1 MILASFRRPIL
12 TGPFV
17 AFAMAAL
24 LLPGPV
30 PTIAGDILR
39 GGAPAGNP
47 SKRAAAATQS
57 TAAAAAAARTNALDN
72 LARTT
77 KALQSVQAM
86 QAAARAA
93 AAAAASNN
101 AGFNPNA
108 PATTLPNVP
117 NGLGAGGLEVD
128 PGVVGGTAVWT
139 GANAPTQ
146 STGNGRTTVN
156 IRQTQQ
162 TALLSWKTFNVG
174 RQTTLRYDQS
184 DAGRDANKWVA
195 FNKVN
200 DPGTAPSQILG
211 SIEAP
216 GQVYV
221 INRNGILFGAG
232 SQVNAGTLVA
242 SSLPINDNLIAR
254 GLLNNPDAQ
263 FLFSGIAI
271 PTGAQGTPAFTPE
284 PVNPAIGR
292 YGDVT
297 VQPGAVLSS
306 PTNEAKSGGRI
317 MLVGPNVRQQGSI
330 LTPDGQTILAA
341 GMQVGV
347 SAHPSSDPSLR
358 GIDVYI
364 GSVAPVGS
372 GTAGLVEQAGL
383 ITAYRGNITLAGSE
397 IQQNGALE
405 SSTDVER
412 NGRIDIQASYN
423 AIPNAAFNPSNPASG
438 TAFLPQ
444 LAGSIRFGAGS
455 VNRVLPELDS
465 PDTAIGR
472 ELALRSQI
480 YVTGRT
486 VHLGS
491 NASLQAPSGDVRLSA
506 GEWRLLGV
514 GGTNPTARFVQ
525 SAGQVYLDTNAL
537 VDVAGS
543 TGIAV
548 SILQHILS
556 LELRGAE
563 LANSPL
569 QRETSLR
576 DQAIQVD
583 ARNEGTFNGLNWV
596 GTPLADAT
604 GFAGLIQRTVGEFT
618 APGGTVSISAG
629 ESLVLREGSKV
640 DASGGF
646 LSYESAR
653 VKTTRLALGNRV
665 VDIKDATPNRIY
677 DGIYTGQITTS
688 SERWGVSQTY
698 DQALALTGERWESDY
713 LEGANGG
720 VIDLSAPSMAIDG
733 TLRGQTFDGPR
744 QRDEATEV
752 SSLRVAFLAQDTN
765 IPSFPT
771 FSPTPPTVTFRLEN
785 DLVAPGPFSTDAS
798 GDPATL
804 ATERL
809 GQVFL
814 SPDLLGENGF
824 GNFIL
829 ENPDGEVNVPKS
841 VSLVA
846 TDGGGITLSGSNL
859 SIDGDLFAPG
869 GSISL
874 SANNLSLAAVNS
886 ADFNR
891 VRPSPEAGRGRLTLG
906 NGATLSTAGLIVD
919 DRASGATLLAPNL
932 TGGSIDLAG
941 FDVRLGRDSL
951 VDVSGGVQLSTRG
964 RVTYGNAGLLS
975 VTAGKDLNVAE
986 AFGGELLLGGR
997 LRGYSGSRGGSMS
1010 LSALAFQ
1017 IGGGIAPSGVT
1028 HFDPSFF
1035 SEGGFAAFS
1044 LRGMGLPGATF
1055 ASPTPGIHIIG
1066 DTKLHPIAD
1075 SYVAVPNPVDGRG
1088 ANLARVTKPEGLRN
1102 PVSLSLVAT
1111 GASDSFN
1118 SGFPIVRGDL
1128 VVGEN
1133 SSIVTDGLGSVS
1145 LRGETTTVLGRI
1157 VAPGGN
1163 ISLSGASSFALASEA
1178 ITSVYIGEEATLNA
1192 AGKAVIRRGINDWR
1206 EGQILAGG
1214 TVSVTG
1220 NIVAES
1226 GSVINVSGTSGT
1238 LDQSRAYRNVN
1249 ATPLTGLRGRQ
1260 YVPVRYET
1268 NGGNVNFTGSQMLF
1282 SDATLI
1288 GNAGGASAIGG
1299 TVNVTSG
1306 RYVQPGTAFTSA
1318 DANLVVVQDG
1328 ESLPVGGLARGVGLP
1343 VRDAGGASLTA
1354 IGNFAADRFQSG
1366 GFASLALN
1374 GNVRF
1379 DESVSIE
1386 ADASLRIANGGA
1398 IYSNDAVTLK
1408 ANYVSLGQAF
1418 RAPTLASDQVVLFTQ
1433 TDISSIT
1440 TPYSFAPTGGS
1451 GSLTVSA
1458 ETIDVGTLSLQGI
1471 GSASLNATRGDIR
1484 GNGTFQMVG
1493 NLSLQAGQ
1501 VYPTTL
1507 RSLDFFVY
1515 NPIGGSGR
1523 VSISGSGARSLP
1535 LSAGGQLGIYAR
1547 EIDQNGSLRA
1557 PVGSISLGWD
1567 GDGVSPVNEIA
1578 GTTTPTPTTDRLT
1591 LGSQS
1596 VTSVA
1601 GIDPITGRGV
1611 LIPLGISFDGSS
1623 WIDPAGNDITAGGVP
1638 GKQVNLEGGT
1648 VTTAAGSVIDVR
1660 GGGDLYAYRWVSGN
1674 GGTRDLLASTS
1685 SFAVIPGYEFD
1696 YAPYAPFNT
1705 SGGGTNLQGQPGYV
1719 NGSLE
1724 PGDRITLGASENL
1737 PGGSYTLLPARYAL
1751 LPGAVLVTPLSGS
1764 PVGTGNQE
1772 DGSSVVSGFRSKDLD
1787 PSREGRTTMQRFEV
1801 AAADVVRT
1809 RAEYVDLIANTFLR
1823 KSAVSRDITPP
1834 RLPVDSGYLS
1844 FSSTA
1849 AMSLAGRVLSNPST
1863 GGRGALV
1870 DISSPG
1876 DILVNR
1882 EGSGGGG
1889 SVLALSTGLLN
1900 SFRAES
1906 LLLGGKRALVE
1917 NRYLV
1922 STSASNVIID
1932 NADSPLT
1939 GSDFVL
1945 VAKEAITVT
1954 DGSSIAATGNASADA
1969 FYLGDAGTIGS
1980 GDGALLRVASS
1991 EFAPVFREGVG
2002 NSALPSISIGSNT
2015 LLTGGSITIDSTYAG
2030 SLAPTAVIESPV
2042 LNLNSGQIS
2051 IQLDRPGVL
2060 NPTTGLV
2067 LTSQAL
2073 DTIQKTT
2080 RDLTLLSYSSIDLY
2094 GTGTIGSRSLE
2105 TLTLQATTLRGF
2117 NQDGGDFRIVAD
2129 EILLE
2134 NATDRPFAAL
2144 PATPLDGRLRFDA
2157 SQITLGRN
2165 DLRVE
2170 RFLDLELAADSRL
2183 LVSGEGSFAADGG
2196 IEILSPLVTGRGAA
2210 KHRITAAGDLRLAR
2224 PVGGSAGASGG
2235 LGAQL
2240 DLEGASVAVDS
2251 DILINSGQI
2260 NLRAYTGELRI
2271 GANDNA
2277 LISSA
2282 GISETFLDVIRYT
2295 SGGTVNLSAGSG
2307 SVFLDALSVVDVAA
2321 PSAGGDAGFLNIS
2334 APTGTFALSGSILG
2348 SASEGRRSG
2357 SFSLD
2362 SASIAG
2368 NSLTATDAV
2377 LNAGGFNEARSYRLR
2392 TGDFTIGG
2400 LATARDYRAYADDG
2414 SITVTGMVDAS
2425 GKTGG
2430 RIDLSAHLDL
2440 ILASGALLDASA
2452 SQFSASGQGGK
2463 IFLGAGASRDGL
2475 VDTGASLD
2483 LRTGSRIDL
2492 GVTAAVPTS
2501 PSLGQFTGTLH
2512 LRAPQTGAFNDV
2524 QIGAIGSQ
2532 IDGASSVF
2540 IEAYRLYDLTGIGQL
2555 DNSLFGSFKT
2565 DGEAFIGIAGT
2576 TGGFHSAIQSRLSFL
2591 QPGLDLILGIG
2602 VEVQNRTGSL
2612 TLGSTVSTAAQDWN
2626 FASHRFGPDSAPGVL
2641 TLRAAENIDLFNA
2654 ISDGFAGGPDLW
2666 RAPLIAQHA
2675 NLPANNQ
2682 SWSYRMAAGADFRA
2696 ADTREVRELENLGPD
2711 AGMIRVGKNA
2721 GSATASGGNNAL
2733 TASIIGNRFQV
2744 IRTGSGDIDI
2754 HAGRTLQL
2762 LNPFVS
2768 IYTAGTQVADPTGVF
2783 ASGDFVTPILTGP
2796 ISQGPLG
2803 AVQQAY
2809 PAQYSMA
2816 GGDVTLTAGENLERK
2831 TQNNSGLIDDSSR
2844 QLPNNWLYRRG
2855 YVGPSGQYG
2864 AVTVG
2869 SGFITFSDPAASTSW
2884 WVDHSNFFQSVGALG
2899 GGDVTLN
2906 AGNEVR
2912 NVDAVI
2918 PTNARAPRGLPD
2930 ASMIVELGGGDLLV
2944 RTGGDISGGVYY
2956 VERGVGRLEAGGSV
2970 TTNASRSPSLGVI
2983 QNPNNPAAAQF
2994 DALTWMPTTLFLGRS
3009 SFEVSARGDVL
3020 LGPMA
3025 NAFLLPQGL
3034 NNRFWYKT
3042 YFSTY
3047 GKDTAVTATSLG
3059 GDVTLRNAV
3068 TLPQSASSTDIL
3080 TAWMTS
3086 QNLLSSGSAGAA
3098 FTQPWLRLAETS
3110 LVPFGAVLPVR
3121 PPSLRVTA
3129 FDGDINLAGNITLAP
3144 SAVGQ
3149 LELIASGEISAFQP
3163 TGLSNLVVPGQS
3175 VKAWSASSVNVSD
3188 ADPDAIPGAVN
3199 PFNYFAIVGSS
3210 TNFNNTTRTGFYDPI
3225 GRYFTDSRSTT
3236 GNFGVATT
3244 KQALHDSG
3252 LLHRDDFDPLRVYA
3266 LGGNLSGLTLF
3277 SPKPSRISAARDIT
3291 DISFYL
3297 QNLDVSDATII
3308 TAGRDIIPYNASSNL
3323 RNDAVAAGNSPA
3335 TGQEALPGDLHLGGP
3350 GSLQILAGRNLDLG
3364 TGTTNTDG
3372 SGSGILTIGN
3382 TRNPFL
3388 PFVGADLFAG
3398 TGLGRATSLAA
3409 SRLDIDNFVRGFVR
3423 TPAGRAHLQELGI
3436 PNFDSLDA
3444 EDQAQ
3449 AAMEVFYLVLRDA
3462 GRDFNNE
3469 DSPDFGTYDNG
3480 FDAIRSLFGSGGYDG
3495 DLLTRGRS
3503 IRTQN
3508 GGDINLFAPGG
3519 SLTLANTTIGN
3530 PLVPPGIVTESGGR
3544 VSIFTRDSVD
3554 IGVGRIFTL
3563 RGGDMMIWSSKGD
3576 IAAGVASKTVQ
3587 SAPPTRVLIDPQ
3599 SAAVETDLAG
3609 LATGGGIG
3617 VLATVAG
3624 IRPGNVDLIAPAG
3637 VIDAGDAG
3645 IRVTGNINLAA
3656 TQVVNAS
3663 NIAAGGSSSGAPS
3676 APAVSTPSLG
3686 GLTAGASSTAATS
3699 TAAMD
3704 AGDSA
3709 RDQNTAATETAPEDL
3724 TPSVITVEVLGYGG
3738 GGGDEEEEEEEE
3750 EE

>member
-1 MILASFRRPIL
+1 MKLASFRRPLL
-12 TGPFV
+12 TGPFA

-30 PTIAGDILR
+30 PSIAGDILR
-39 GGAPAGNP
+39 GGASPGNP
-47 SKRAAAATQS
+47 AKRAAAATQS
-57 TAAAAAAARTNALDN
+57 TAAAAAAARSNARDN
-72 LARTT
+72 LVRTT
-77 KALQSVQAM
+77 QALQSVQAM
-86 QAAARAA
+86 QTAARAA

-174 RQTTLRYDQS
+174 HQTTLRYDQS
-184 DAGRDANKWVA
+184 AGDRDVNKWVA

-200 DPGTAPSQILG
+200 DPSNAPSQILG

-221 INRNGILFGAG
+221 INRNGIIFGGA
-232 SQVNAGTLVA
+232 SQVNVGTLVA

-263 FLFSGIAI
+263 FLFSGMAI
-271 PTGAQGTPAFTPE
+271 PAGAQGTPAFTPD

-292 YGDVT
+292 YGDIT
-297 VQPGAVLSS
+297 VQPGAVISS
-306 PTNEAKSGGRI
+306 PTNEAKSGGRV
-317 MLVGPNVRQQGSI
+317 MLVGPNVQQRGSI
-330 LTPDGQTILAA
+330 LTPDGQTILVA
-341 GMQVGV
+341 GMQVGI

-358 GIDVYI
+358 GLDVY
-364 GSVAPVGS
+364 VGS
-372 GTAGLVEQAGL
+372 APSVGGATAGTVEQSGL
-383 ITAYRGNITLAGSE
+383 VTALRGNITLAGRE
-397 IQQNGALE
+397 IEQNGALE
-405 SSTDVER
+405 SSSSVSL
-412 NGRIDIQASYN
+412 NGRIDVQTSYN

-444 LAGSIRFGAGS
+444 LSGTVRFGAGS
-455 VNRVLPELDS
+455 VTRVLPELGS
-465 PDTAIGR
+465 TETAVGR

-480 YVTGRT
+480 NVTGRAI
-486 VHLGS
+486 HLGRD
-491 NASLQAPSGDVRLSA
+491 ASLQASSGEVRLSA
-506 GEWRLLGV
+506 GEWRLLGI

-525 SAGQVYLDTNAL
+525 SAGQVYLDSNAL
-537 VDVAGS
+537 IDVAGS

-563 LANSPL
+563 LANSPV

-583 ARNEGTFNGLNWV
+583 VRNSGTFNGLDWV
-596 GTPLADAT
+596 GTPLADAN

-618 APGGTVSISAG
+618 APGGTVTISAG
-629 ESLVLREGSKV
+629 ESVVLREGSKI
-640 DASGGF
+640 DASGGY
-646 LSYESAR
+646 LSYEGAK
-653 VKTTRLALGNRV
+653 VKTTRLVLGNRV
-665 VDIKDATPNRIY
+665 VDIKDATPNRVY
-677 DGIYTGQITTS
+677 DGIYTGQITTK
-688 SERWGVSQTY
+688 SERWDVTNTY
-698 DQALALTGERWESDY
+698 DQPLALTGERWESDY
-713 LEGANGG
+713 LEGADGG
-720 VIDLSAPSMAIDG
+720 RIDLSAPSMAIDG
-733 TLRGQTFDGPR
+733 TLRGQAFDGPR
-744 QRDEATEV
+744 QRTVGADLST
-752 SSLRVAFLAQDTN
+752 LRLAFLAQDTSY
-765 IPSFPT
+765 PSFPT
-771 FSPTPPTVTFRLEN
+771 FSPTPPTVTFRAES
-785 DLVAPGPFSTDAS
+785 DLAEPAPFSIDGS
-798 GDPATL
+798 GDPAAL
-804 ATERL
+804 SAERI
-809 GQVFL
+809 GRVVL
-814 SPDLLGENGF
+814 SPDLLGETGF
-824 GNFIL
+824 GNLIV
-829 ENPDGEVNVPKS
+829 ENPDGNVNVTES
-841 VSLVA
+841 VTLAA
-846 TDGGGITLSGSNL
+846 TEGGSITLSASNL
-859 SIDGDLFAPG
+859 TIDGDVLAPG
-869 GSISL
+869 GSLSF

-891 VRPSPEAGRGRLTLG
+891 VRPAPEAGRGSFTLG
-906 NGATLSTAGLIVD
+906 RGATLSTAGLIVD
-919 DRASGATLLAPNL
+919 DRASGSTLLPPSI
-932 TGGSIDLAG
+932 TGGTIAIAG

-964 RVTYGNAGLLS
+964 RATYGNAGTLS
-975 VTAGKDLNVAE
+975 ITAGKDLHIAE
-986 AFGGELLLGGR
+986 AFGGGLFLGGR
-997 LRGYSGSRGGSMS
+997 LRGYSGARGGTMN

-1017 IGGGIAPSGVT
+1017 IGGGSAPAGVA
-1028 HFDPSFF
+1028 HLDPSFF
-1035 SEGGFAAFS
+1035 SQGGFAAFS

-1055 ASPTPGIHIIG
+1055 ATPTPGVHVVG
-1066 DTKLHPIAD
+1066 DTKLHPVVD
-1075 SYVAVPNPVDGRG
+1075 SYVAVPNPVDGSG
-1088 ANLARVTKPEGLRN
+1088 ANLARVTKPEGLRT
-1102 PVSLSLVAT
+1102 PVSLSFQST

-1128 VVGEN
+1128 VVGQG

-1163 ISLSGASSFALASEA
+1163 ISVAGAGSFALAAEA
-1178 ITSVYIGEEATLNA
+1178 VTSVYIGANAVLNT
-1192 AGKAVIRRGINDWR
+1192 AGKAIIRRGINDWR

-1238 LDQSRAYRNVN
+1238 LDQSRAYRNPN
-1249 ATPLTGLRGRQ
+1249 ATPLTGLRGQ
-1260 YVPVRYET
+1260 EYVPVRSET
-1268 NGGNVNFTGSQMLF
+1268 NGGTVNFTGSQMLF

-1328 ESLPVGGLARGVGLP
+1328 RVLPDGGLTRGVGLP

-1354 IGNFAADRFQSG
+1354 IGNFAVDRFQTG

-1379 DESVSIE
+1379 DESVSIQ
-1386 ADASLRIANGGA
+1386 ADASLRVASSGA
-1398 IYSNDAVTLK
+1398 IYSNDAVNLR
-1408 ANYVSLGQAF
+1408 ANYVALGQAF
-1418 RAPTLASDQVVLFTQ
+1418 RAPTLATDQIVLFTQ
-1433 TDISSIT
+1433 TDLASIT
-1440 TPYSFAPTGGS
+1440 TPYSFAPTSGA
-1451 GSLTVSA
+1451 GSLTVRA
-1458 ETIDVGTLSLQGI
+1458 ETIDVGTLSLQGFR
-1471 GSASLNATRGDIR
+1471 SANLNAAKGDIR

-1493 NLSLQAGQ
+1493 DLSLQAGQ
-1501 VYPTTL
+1501 IYPTTL
-1507 RSLDFFVY
+1507 RSFDIFAYDPV
-1515 NPIGGSGR
+1515 GGSGS
-1523 VSISGSGARSLP
+1523 VTLSGGAARSLP
-1535 LSAGGQLGIYAR
+1535 LSAGGQLGIYAS
-1547 EIDQNGSLRA
+1547 EIRQDGTLRA
-1557 PVGSISLGWD
+1557 PIGTIELGWD
-1567 GDGVSPVNEIA
+1567 GSGAAPINEIA
-1578 GTTTPTPTTDRLT
+1578 RTTATTPTTDLLT
-1591 LGSQS
+1591 LGSHS
-1596 VTSVA
+1596 VTSVS
-1601 GIDPITGRGV
+1601 GNDPITGRNV
-1611 LIPLGISFDGSS
+1611 LIPFGISFDGSS

-1638 GKQVNLEGGT
+1638 GKQVSLAGGT
-1648 VTTAAGSVIDVR
+1648 VVSETGSVIDVR
-1660 GGGDLYAYRWVSGN
+1660 GGGDLYAYRWVNGN
-1674 GGTRDLLASTS
+1674 GGTRDILASNNL
-1685 SFAVIPGYEFD
+1685 FAVIPGYDFD
-1696 YAPYAPFNT
+1696 YAPHAPFNNT
-1705 SGGGTNLQGQPGYV
+1705 GGGTNLQSEPGYV
-1719 NGSLE
+1719 NGTLK

-1737 PGGSYTLLPARYAL
+1737 PGGTYTLLPARYAL
-1751 LPGAVLVTPLSGS
+1751 LPDAVLVTPLSGA
-1764 PVGTGNQE
+1764 PVGTHQQE
-1772 DGSSVVSGFRSKDLD
+1772 DGASFVSGYRSSDLD
-1787 PSREGRTTMQRFEV
+1787 PGRVGRTTMQRFEV
-1801 AAADVVRT
+1801 ASAGTFRE
-1809 RAEYVDLIANTFLR
+1809 RAEYVDFTANTFLR
-1823 KSAVSRDITPP
+1823 KAAVSRDLAPP

-1849 AMSLAGRVLSNPST
+1849 AMSLAGSVLSNPRP

-1876 DILVNR
+1876 DILVNLD
-1882 EGSGGGG
+1882 GSGGGAG
-1889 SVLALSTGLLN
+1889 VLALSTSLLN

-1906 LLLGGKRALVE
+1906 LLLGGKRSLVE
-1917 NRYLV
+1917 NRYV
-1922 STSASNVIID
+1922 VATSASNVTID
-1932 NADSPLT
+1932 NAGSPLS
-1939 GSDFVL
+1939 GSDLVL

-1954 DGSSIAATGNASADA
+1954 DGSSLIATGNATADPL
-1969 FYLGDAGTIGS
+1969 FLGNAGTIGS
-1980 GDGALLRVASS
+1980 GDGALLRVSGS
-1991 EFAPVFREGVG
+1991 DFAPIVREGVG
-2002 NSALPSISIGSNT
+2002 NSTLPSISLGANT
-2015 LLTGGSITIDSTYAG
+2015 LLRGGAITVDSTYAG
-2030 SLAPTAVIESPV
+2030 SVNPTTRIESPV

-2051 IQLDRPGVL
+2051 IQLDNPGAL
-2060 NPTTGLV
+2060 NPTDGLV
-2067 LTSQAL
+2067 LTGQAL
-2073 DTIQKTT
+2073 DTIQQTT

-2094 GTGTIGSRSLE
+2094 GTGTIGSRALE
-2105 TLTLQATTLRGF
+2105 QLTLQASALRGF
-2117 NQDGGDFRIVAD
+2117 NQAGGDFQFVAD
-2129 EILLE
+2129 EIVLE
-2134 NATDRPFAAL
+2134 NATDRPFPTL
-2144 PATPLDGRLRFDA
+2144 PAAPLDGRLRFDA
-2157 SQITLGRN
+2157 SQITVGRN

-2170 RFLDLELAADSRL
+2170 RFARVELAADSRL
-2183 LVSGEGSFAADGG
+2183 LVSGDGSFSTEGKLAVVT
-2196 IEILSPLVTGRGAA
+2196 PLITGAGAA
-2210 KHRITAAGDLRLAR
+2210 RHRISSAGALSLTR
-2224 PVGGSAGASGG
+2224 PVGGTVGASGG
-2235 LGAQL
+2235 LGARL
-2240 DLEGASVAVDS
+2240 DLEGASLAVET
-2251 DILINSGQI
+2251 DILLNSGQI
-2260 NLRAYTGELRI
+2260 NLRAHTGDLRI
-2271 GANDNA
+2271 GANDDA
-2277 LISSA
+2277 LISAA

-2295 SGGTVNLSAGSG
+2295 SGGSVNLSADNG

-2321 PSAGGDAGFLNIS
+2321 PAAGGDAGFLNIS

-2348 SASEGRRSG
+2348 GASAGRRSG

-2362 SASIAG
+2362 SATIAG
-2368 NSLTATDAV
+2368 NTLTATDAV

-2400 LATARDYRAYADDG
+2400 LAKARDYRAYADSG
-2414 SITVTGMVDAS
+2414 SITVTGNIDAS
-2425 GKTGG
+2425 GTTGG

-2440 ILASGALLDASA
+2440 ILASGALLDAS
-2452 SQFSASGQGGK
+2452 SDRFSASGQGGK

-2475 VDTGASLD
+2475 VNTGASLD
-2483 LRTGSRIDL
+2483 LRTGSRINL
-2492 GVTAAVPTS
+2492 GVAAAVSTS

-2512 LRAPQTGAFNDV
+2512 LRAPQTGAFDDV
-2524 QIGAIGSQ
+2524 QIEAIGSD
-2532 IDGASSVF
+2532 IDGASAIFV
-2540 IEAYRLYDLTGIGQL
+2540 EAYRLYDLTGGGQL
-2555 DNSLFGSFKT
+2555 DNSLLNTLKT
-2565 DGEAFIGIAGT
+2565 DGEAFLGIAGT
-2576 TGGFHSAIQSRLSFL
+2576 TGGFYNAIQSRLTSL

-2602 VEVQNRTGSL
+2602 AEVQNRTGSL
-2612 TLGSTVSTAAQDWN
+2612 TLGSTASTTTEDWN
-2626 FASHRFGPDSAPGVL
+2626 LSAHRFGPDSAPGVL
-2641 TLRAAENIDLFNA
+2641 TLRAADNIDLYNA

-2666 RAPLIAQHA
+2666 RAPLLAHNA
-2675 NLPANNQ
+2675 NLPANTQ
-2682 SWSYRMAAGADFRA
+2682 SWSYRMAAGADFRSV
-2696 ADTREVRELENLGPD
+2696 DTREVRDLEDLGAN
-2711 AGMIRVGKNA
+2711 AGMIRLGKNA

-2733 TASIIGNRFQV
+2733 TASVIGNRFQV
-2744 IRTGSGDIDI
+2744 IRTGSGDIDV

-2762 LNPFVS
+2762 LNPFAS
-2768 IYTAGTQVADPTGVF
+2768 IYTAGTQVANPTGVF
-2783 ASGDFVTPILTGP
+2783 APGDFVTPILTGS
-2796 ISQGPLG
+2796 ISQGSLG
-2803 AVQQAY
+2803 AVQQTY
-2809 PAQYSMA
+2809 PAQYAMA
-2816 GGDVTLTAGENLERK
+2816 GGDVTLTAGGNLERK
-2831 TQNNSGLIDDSSR
+2831 TQNNTGLVDDSSR

-2855 YVGPSGQYG
+2855 YVGSNGEYG
-2864 AVTVG
+2864 SVTVG
-2869 SGFITFSDPAASTSW
+2869 AGFITFNDPAASTSW

-2899 GGDVTLN
+2899 GGDVTMI

-2918 PTNARAPRGLPD
+2918 PTNARAPRGVPD
-2930 ASMIVELGGGDLLV
+2930 ASKIVELGGGDLLV
-2944 RTGGDISGGVYY
+2944 RSGGDISGGVYY
-2956 VERGVGRLEAGGSV
+2956 VERGAGRLEAGGSV
-2970 TTNASRSPSLGVI
+2970 TTNAARSPSLGTI
-2983 QNPNNPAAAQF
+2983 QNLNNPSASQL
-2994 DALTWMPTTLFLGRS
+2994 DPNTWMPTTLFLGRS

-3042 YFSTY
+3042 YFSTF
-3047 GKDTAVTATSLG
+3047 GEDTSVAATSLG

-3080 TAWMTS
+3080 TAWLTS
-3086 QNLLSSGSAGAA
+3086 QNLLASGSAGAA

-3110 LVPFGAVLPVR
+3110 LVPFGAILPVR
-3121 PPSLRVTA
+3121 PPSLRLTA

-3144 SAVGQ
+3144 SPRGQ

-3163 TGLSNLVVPGQS
+3163 TGLSNLLVPGQS
-3175 VKAWSASSVNVSD
+3175 VQAWSASSINVSD

-3210 TNFNNTTRTGFYDPI
+3210 TNFNNTTRSGFYDPV
-3225 GRYFTDSRSTT
+3225 GRFFTDSRSTT

-3252 LLHRDDFDPLRVYA
+3252 LLHRNDPNPLRLYA

-3277 SPKPSRISAARDIT
+3277 SPKPSRINAARDIT
-3291 DISFYL
+3291 DVSFYL
-3297 QNLDVSDATII
+3297 QNLAGSDASIV
-3308 TAGRDIIPYNASSNL
+3308 TAGRDIIPYNASSGL
-3323 RNDAVAAGNSPA
+3323 RNDAVAPGNAPA
-3335 TGQEALPGDLHLGGP
+3335 TGQEALPGDIHLGGP
-3350 GSLQILAGRNLDLG
+3350 GTLQVLAGRNLDLG
-3364 TGTTNTDG
+3364 TGITNADG
-3372 SGSGILTIGN
+3372 SGSGLLTIGN

-3388 PFVGADLFAG
+3388 PFAGADLVAG
-3398 TGLGRATSLAA
+3398 AGLGLATSLAE
-3409 SRLDIDNFVRGFVR
+3409 SRLDIDGFVR
-3423 TPAGRAHLQELGI
+3423 EFVKTPEGLTHLRELGVT
-3436 PNFDSLDA
+3436 NFDTLDA
-3444 EDQAQ
+3444 EEQARV
-3449 AAMEVFYLVLRDA
+3449 ALEVFYLVLRDA

-3469 DSPDFGTYDNG
+3469 DSPDFGTYDEG
-3480 FDAIRSLFGSGGYDG
+3480 FAAIRSLFGGNGYDG

-3599 SAAVETDLAG
+3599 SGAVETDLAG

-3624 IRPGNVDLIAPAG
+3624 IRPGNVDLIAPSG
-3637 VIDAGDAG
+3637 IIDAGDAG

-3676 APAVSTPSLG
+3676 TPSVSTPSLG
-3686 GLTAGASSTAATS
+3686 GLTAGASSTAAAS
-3699 TAAMD
+3699 SAAMD

-3709 RDQNTAATETAPEDL
+3709 RDQNNAPAESTAEDL

-3738 GGGDEEEEEEEE
+3738 GGDEEDEDEEER
-3750 EE
+3750 